1 MTDSNHPSG
10 TDRCAEVAKQVT
22 GFELVINIQGDE
34 PFIQPIQINDL
45 INAFQL
51 KEADGCGIGTM
62 IKIIES
68 EEELF
73 NANVV
78 KVVKGKNN
86 RALYF
91 SRQAI
96 PFLRGVDQ
104 KEWIQNQQFFKH
116 IGMYIFRSAILQELT
131 ELPLGNLEIV
141 ESLEQLR
148 WLENGYSIYTT
159 VTKFETFG
167 IDTPEDLLNWQNEN

>member
-1 MTDSNHPSG
+1 
-10 TDRCAEVAKQVT
+10 
-22 GFELVINIQGDE
+22 
-34 PFIQPIQINDL
+34 
-45 INAFQL
+45 
-51 KEADGCGIGTM
+51 
-62 IKIIES
+62 
-68 EEELF
+68 
-73 NANVV
+73 
-78 KVVKGKNN
+78 
-86 RALYF
+86 LYF